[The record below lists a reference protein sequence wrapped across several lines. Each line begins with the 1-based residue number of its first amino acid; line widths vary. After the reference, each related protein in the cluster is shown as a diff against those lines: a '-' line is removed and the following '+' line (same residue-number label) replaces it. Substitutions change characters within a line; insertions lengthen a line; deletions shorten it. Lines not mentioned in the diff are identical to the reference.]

1 MRYDLFEAMSV
12 DEASN
17 VLDEFV
23 HRGPEILKTEQIKY
37 DKVSLSEL
45 PEELLKIGLR
55 LTTIPLASDPSVPE
69 FVRNTDDYK
78 QGLFE
83 FTEDS
88 KRLII
93 GAAYMLG
100 DCFVRE
106 FSKLTWGTGN
116 PKYATGRMPVIT
128 GFATGEE
135 LAPLLVA
142 NNLFRR
148 LVKDRSLTNIF
159 ETCVERWSAS
169 V

>member
-69 FVRNTDDYK
+69 FVRNTDD
-78 QGLFE
+78 
-83 FTEDS
+83 
-88 KRLII
+88 
-93 GAAYMLG
+93 
-100 DCFVRE
+100 
-106 FSKLTWGTGN
+106 
-116 PKYATGRMPVIT
+116 
-128 GFATGEE
+128 
-135 LAPLLVA
+135 
-142 NNLFRR
+142 
-148 LVKDRSLTNIF
+148 
-159 ETCVERWSAS
+159 
-169 V
+169 

>member
-1 MRYDLFEAMSV
+1 MRYDLFEAMSIE
-12 DEASN
+12 EASN
-17 VLDEFV
+17 VLDEFA
-23 HRGPEILKTEQIKY
+23 HRGPEILKAERIQY
-37 DKVSLSEL
+37 DTVSLSEL

-55 LTTIPLASDPSVPE
+55 LTTVPVAADPSVPE

-78 QGLFE
+78 EGLFE

-88 KRLII
+88 KRLIV

-100 DCFVRE
+100 NCFVRE
-106 FSKLTWGTGN
+106 FTKLAWGTGN
-116 PKYATGRMPVIT
+116 PEYATGRMPVIT
-128 GFATGEE
+128 GFTSDEE

-148 LVKDRSLTNIF
+148 LVKNRSLTKIF